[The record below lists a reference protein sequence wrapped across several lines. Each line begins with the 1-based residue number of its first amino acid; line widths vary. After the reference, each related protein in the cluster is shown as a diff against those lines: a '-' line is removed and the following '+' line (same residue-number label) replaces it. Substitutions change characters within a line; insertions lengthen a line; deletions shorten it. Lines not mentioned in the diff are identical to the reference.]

1 MSLLYRTD
9 SSPRPSSAAPCS
21 LVDRCA
27 TKGRSETDPFLY
39 RYQMK
44 AMKEAI
50 NAGYEMSIS
59 VAVVQ

>member
-1 MSLLYRTD
+1 MLHRTD

-21 LVDRCA
+21 LVDRFA
-27 TKGRSETDPFLY
+27 TKGKSETDQFLY

-44 AMKEAI
+44 AMKEAN

-59 VAVVQ
+59 VALVQ